1 MTIEEIFNKLASHM
15 VEGIMVHDEMAN
27 AYDFLGLYGFSK
39 CHDYHHLEETCAYR
53 CLSHY
58 YSIHYHKLLKVD
70 TQVRQTI
77 IPESWYK
84 YTTMAVDTN
93 TKRQAVKDM
102 MNKWVAWERDTK
114 KLYQEMRQEL
124 YNLGEVAAASEI
136 DCFIADVDDEL
147 VHAEKK
153 LIKLETI
160 GYDIGTIIGWQQPM
174 YKKYKKEMKG

>member
-1 MTIEEIFNKLASHM
+1 
-15 VEGIMVHDEMAN
+15 
-27 AYDFLGLYGFSK
+27 
-39 CHDYHHLEETCAYR
+39 
-53 CLSHY
+53 
-58 YSIHYHKLLKVD
+58 
-70 TQVRQTI
+70 
-77 IPESWYK
+77 
-84 YTTMAVDTN
+84 
-93 TKRQAVKDM
+93 M
-102 MNKWVAWERDTK
+102 MNKWVTWERDTK

-160 GYDIGTIIGWQQPM
+160 GYDIGIIIGWQQPM